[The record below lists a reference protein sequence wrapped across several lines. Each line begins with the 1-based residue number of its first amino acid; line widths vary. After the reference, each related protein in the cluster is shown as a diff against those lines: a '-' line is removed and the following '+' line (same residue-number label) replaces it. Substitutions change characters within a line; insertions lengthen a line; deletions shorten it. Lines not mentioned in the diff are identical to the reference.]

1 MSPVLWG
8 NPVPSAL
15 CGWGVWLELWQCQL
29 LQLGREVSEG
39 DMGSTRRVLH
49 PQSPRMS
56 TRVGWGHFFMG
67 ENCVCVPGP
76 RREQIIRL
84 QGQVDKHY
92 AGLKEAA
99 EERRRRLENM
109 SNLFQL
115 KREVEELEQWIAER
129 DEVASSPEMGQD
141 LDQVMVRVMGW
152 MWRCWQVA

>member
-1 MSPVLWG
+1 
-8 NPVPSAL
+8 
-15 CGWGVWLELWQCQL
+15 
-29 LQLGREVSEG
+29 
-39 DMGSTRRVLH
+39 
-49 PQSPRMS
+49 
-56 TRVGWGHFFMG
+56 MG

-99 EERRRRLENM
+99 EERRWRLENM

>member
-1 MSPVLWG
+1 
-8 NPVPSAL
+8 
-15 CGWGVWLELWQCQL
+15 
-29 LQLGREVSEG
+29 
-39 DMGSTRRVLH
+39 
-49 PQSPRMS
+49 
-56 TRVGWGHFFMG
+56 MG